1 MNAGA
6 SEAEVL
12 RGMIPELV
20 AEGYEVFVNPRPPLA
35 PAFLGDLRPDAIAIR
50 GDKKLMVEIV
60 SIPSADK
67 KLERLRTA
75 LKDQQDWELKVVVLS
90 PATAPDVL
98 QVQTLDV
105 IGQRIAEM
113 QELVASKHFGPALL
127 LGWAAFEASG
137 RKLLSEEFR
146 KPQTPRR
153 LVSVLA
159 GEGYLTP
166 SEADRLRR
174 LADKRNAF
182 IHGELEEQIGAE
194 DVQQLIVILETML
207 LIIEKGPENV

>member
-1 MNAGA
+1 MKAGA

-50 GDKKLMVEIV
+50 RDKKLVVEII

-75 LKDQQDWELKVVVLS
+75 LKDQPDWELKVVVLS

-98 QVQTLDV
+98 QVQTPDV
-105 IGQRIAEM
+105 IKQRIAEM
-113 QELVASKHFGPALL
+113 QELVAGKHFGPALL

-137 RKLLSEEFR
+137 RKLLSVEFR

-159 GEGYLTP
+159 SEGYLTP
-166 SEADRLRR
+166 SEADRSRR

-182 IHGELEEQIGAE
+182 VHGELEEEIGAE

-207 LIIEKGPENV
+207 LMIEKGPENV